1 MMQLRAV
8 VAANTSDAAAA
19 PVGLDPN
26 TTRSAQAKK
35 SAHEKRNANIEKRIQ
50 KDKDEHDVLM
60 LQSNIK
66 KMKHVKSSLEKKAEL
81 YNNLY
86 SEGGTDHD
94 NREFMVDFS
103 RKRNLKDSN
112 NLQSSGAST
121 TELVQITDEF
131 GRYKMVKENSAE
143 YRLFLATESRKLRM
157 EEIQDAPGFGRGD
170 GVNGQL
176 GWNVDGVQQIPSAA
190 SVAVQRNYGCY
201 SRNNDSIQIPYEHD
215 SKRYDYRPMNHFE
228 KDEVRNINGCLENQR
243 AINGGASIAAG
254 GNGKTSRRDKREAR
268 LALIREKSKKR
279 KGDY

>member
-1 MMQLRAV
+1 
-8 VAANTSDAAAA
+8 
-19 PVGLDPN
+19 
-26 TTRSAQAKK
+26 
-35 SAHEKRNANIEKRIQ
+35 
-50 KDKDEHDVLM
+50 
-60 LQSNIK
+60 
-66 KMKHVKSSLEKKAEL
+66 MKHVKSSLEKKAEL

-86 SEGGTDHD
+86 SEGGTNID

-103 RKRNLKDSN
+103 RKRNSRDN

-131 GRYKMVKENSAE
+131 GRCKMVEENSAE

-157 EEIQDAPGFGRGD
+157 EEIQEAPGFGRGN

-176 GWNVDGVQQIPSAA
+176 GWNVDGVQKIPSAA

-201 SRNNDSIQIPYEHD
+201 SRNDDSIQIPYEHD

-243 AINGGASIAAG
+243 TIKGGASIAVG
-254 GNGKTSRRDKREAR
+254 GNGKTSRRDKREAPQR
-268 LALIREKSKKR
+268 LICSCVAYATSKEYHSSAGDACTSQITATAWCQKSHVHKSELPRSNSIYARIRH
-279 KGDY
+279 